1 MDYKA
6 IVVELLEDMR
16 GDQVPDR
23 FVRKIEFTIGN
34 DRYEV
39 MPEDFDEWREL
50 RPGRAENVHY
60 HIDIQKIVASIKAE
74 RAAIMKL
81 AGL

>member
-34 DRYEV
+34 DLYEV
-39 MPEDFDEWREL
+39 MPEDFEAWREC
-50 RPGRAENVHY
+50 RPDEAMNVHY
-60 HIDIQKIVASIKAE
+60 HIDVQKIVASIKAE
-74 RAAIMKL
+74 RAVLMACF
-81 AGL
+81 A